1 MPLNLFEDNGS
12 EVARLEGRGV
22 WRGYPSS
29 PVRIQMLSGMRGGGN
44 DNENEREVSKDEK
57 RGKK

>member
-12 EVARLEGRGV
+12 EVARLEGRV
-22 WRGYPSS
+22 RRGYPSS
-29 PVRIQMLSGMRGGGN
+29 PVRIQMLSGMRKGGN
-44 DNENEREVSKDEK
+44 DNENGREVSKDEK